1 MVQQDERWYALRWQ
15 RVSEN
20 NEQVSQKAAVKL
32 EQQADESC
40 WSAVELEHALLQSR
54 QRTLGWR
61 DQ

>member
-32 EQQADESC
+32 ERQADEGG
-40 WSAVELEHALLQSR
+40 WSAVELEHALLQNR